1 VRGQGYDNGSNM
13 KGKHQGVQTRLLEIN
28 PRALYMPCAC
38 HSLNLTLCDMAKS
51 CSKVVSFFGVIQRIY
66 ALFSRST
73 KRWKILLDNVE
84 HLTVKSL
91 SNTRWESQV
100 NSVQAIRFQTPQI
113 RTALKAVEKASTD
126 DPAAVSDAQSLV
138 TALESFEFILGMVI
152 WYDILF
158 SINMV
163 SKKLQSKIVC
173 MDAALKQIK
182 GCISFFE
189 RYRDEGF
196 TASLNTAKTI
206 ASDLGIEPK
215 FPTKRQSKRKKHFDE
230 ANDQDE
236 RTQSPEESFRT
247 EYFLVLIDLAI
258 ASLTTRFEQLKK
270 FEEVFGF
277 LFNSK
282 NLKSLDD
289 DDLRKCCNIFAK
301 KFSHGNSSDVEIN
314 DFFSELKVLQMT
326 LPDTLMSA
334 TQILEFVMAADCY
347 PNVSVAYRILLTIPV
362 TVASAER
369 SFSKLKL
376 LKNYLRSTMSQE
388 RLNGLAMCCI
398 EKDIL
403 DSINLDTVL
412 NDFASRKA
420 RRSLFS

>member
-1 VRGQGYDNGSNM
+1 
-13 KGKHQGVQTRLLEIN
+13 
-28 PRALYMPCAC
+28 
-38 HSLNLTLCDMAKS
+38 
-51 CSKVVSFFGVIQRIY
+51 
-66 ALFSRST
+66 
-73 KRWKILLDNVE
+73 LLDNVE

-91 SNTRWESQV
+91 SNTRWESRV

-301 KFSHGNSSDVEIN
+301 KTF
-314 DFFSELKVLQMT
+314 
-326 LPDTLMSA
+326 LMV
-334 TQILEFVMAADCY
+334 IHPM
-347 PNVSVAYRILLTIPV
+347 
-362 TVASAER
+362 
-369 SFSKLKL
+369 
-376 LKNYLRSTMSQE
+376 LR
-388 RLNGLAMCCI
+388 
-398 EKDIL
+398 
-403 DSINLDTVL
+403 
-412 NDFASRKA
+412 
-420 RRSLFS
+420 